1 MKILNELNSINE
13 SKFENLKYFKTF
25 AKGNEPYL

>member
-1 MKILNELNSINE
+1 MKILNELNFLNE
-13 SKFENLKYFKTF
+13 SKFEILKYSEIF

>member
-1 MKILNELNSINE
+1 MKILNELNFLNE
-13 SKFENLKYFKTF
+13 SRFGNLKYSKIF